1 MPQCQLIR
9 FMASSNSIKTSLSLM
24 PCLIKTKLK
33 PIYKEQILLK
43 LGAKS
48 SKRYQPNQRLGESFD
63 SLNPGVKLCQNAI
76 LKHRSF
82 IIQVRHTTVS
92 WGVSETESE
101 DSMG

>member
-1 MPQCQLIR
+1 
-9 FMASSNSIKTSLSLM
+9 M

-43 LGAKS
+43 LGVKS

-82 IIQVRHTTVS
+82 IIQVRHITLS
-92 WGVSETESE
+92 WELVKLSLRIQWDKNCIRPK
-101 DSMG
+101 DSSYVVVAAD